1 MRSNRMYSQ
10 LTGMRRLKRLLDRS
24 EVERG
29 NKAQYGTKVN
39 LAGYQLNRKIPD
51 FIQIVG
57 NFTLKFPMSPFESQN
72 GETPDR

>member
-29 NKAQYGTKVN
+29 NKAQNGTKVN
-39 LAGYQLNRKIPD
+39 LAGYQLNRKYRISYR
-51 FIQIVG
+51 FSVI
-57 NFTLKFPMSPFESQN
+57 SH
-72 GETPDR
+72 